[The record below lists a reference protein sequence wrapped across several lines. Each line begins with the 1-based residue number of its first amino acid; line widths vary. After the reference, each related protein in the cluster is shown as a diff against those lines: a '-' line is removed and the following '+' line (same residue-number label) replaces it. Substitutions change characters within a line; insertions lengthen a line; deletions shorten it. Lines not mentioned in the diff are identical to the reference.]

1 MAFPS
6 AVWDAEFTMQ
16 SRLRIYCNLT
26 FTLLNTTLARQLGFF
41 VESASADA
49 ERHAEANDGAG
60 AVSTADGFNFM
71 MEVQRFTNLMPRSYV
86 DIVVPELPPIGT
98 KTTNSA
104 ATSRVV
110 ARIPLGGTPGGSQ
123 YYQPQPHQLLR
134 TQFHPI
140 TLPFF
145 TVQLVGS
152 DGEPYDS
159 RDTPHTLS
167 FELVQLSDPEP
178 PPPEPPD
185 PNPVSEDKLVI
196 LF

>member
-1 MAFPS
+1 M
-6 AVWDAEFTMQ
+6 
-16 SRLRIYCNLT
+16 
-26 FTLLNTTLARQLGFF
+26 
-41 VESASADA
+41 
-49 ERHAEANDGAG
+49 
-60 AVSTADGFNFM
+60 
-71 MEVQRFTNLMPRSYV
+71 
-86 DIVVPELPPIGT
+86 
-98 KTTNSA
+98 
-104 ATSRVV
+104 TSRVV
-110 ARIPLGGTPGGSQ
+110 ARIPLGGAPGGSQ

-178 PPPEPPD
+178 PPPEPPRVVKRPED
-185 PNPVSEDKLVI
+185 VSDGAQLDAPPTYVDTWLAQNKWNVLAATGGALGTLYLWMRLRAFVARATGPLGAGSIPGAVPAPRPGFVEPPV
-196 LF
+196 FHPTRY